1 MKFIKKIDNLLTKF
15 EEYSITILLMTMT
28 AVTFWGVI
36 NRFFLKNSLSWSEEL
51 SRYLSI
57 WATFIGASLGVKK
70 GAHIGVE
77 ALVIVLPVNIRKN
90 VDIFTDILSFLFCIG
105 IAITGYNYG
114 LKLIGTGQLSPA
126 MRIPISYAY
135 AAIPFGMILMSIRY
149 IIAIANKISPIE
161 KSTRKEV
168 N

>member
-1 MKFIKKIDNLLTKF
+1 
-15 EEYSITILLMTMT
+15 MTMT

-57 WATFIGASLGVKK
+57 WATFLGASLGVKK

-77 ALVIVLPVNIRKN
+77 ALVMILPFKIKKN
-90 VDIFTDILSFLFCIG
+90 VDIFTDILSFIFCIG
-105 IAITGYNYG
+105 IVITGYNYG
-114 LKLIGTGQLSPA
+114 IKLMATNQLSPA
-126 MRIPISYAY
+126 MRIPIYYAY
-135 AAIPFGMILMSIRY
+135 SAIPFGMLLMAIRY
-149 IIAIANKISPIE
+149 IIAIVNKISPKE
-161 KSTRKEV
+161 KQMSKEV